1 MSSHNEYKEKYIA
14 KNMKNINM
22 SLRNCLIESY
32 LLEDD
37 LKEKVKKTV
46 EALKNWLKGIKNKLK
61 EMIGKVSSGIT
72 KIINAA
78 KLSPSPEKVSE
89 AKAEEIKKLKSRLD
103 YVVKEYT
110 NLLNDW
116 NMSFVINNS
125 KNLRGQAAENE
136 LLKEYVKKY
145 AKYEEEARSIRRKL
159 RNLGVDDFEKVNEE
173 NTSLGNRPKMILTM
187 YNADRGE
194 IFKTYKGLVSFI
206 AKEIKNT
213 IVSIGQNIKTCE
225 SIIKDQEREEMI
237 ETKNGKAKSKGL
249 TLSQK
254 FKVYSFVIKESFKRI
269 GSNIKTFYII
279 TGILYKVNILD
290 GIEAL
295 MKKAVKTANV

>member
-1 MSSHNEYKEKYIA
+1 
-14 KNMKNINM
+14 M
-22 SLRNCLIESY
+22 SLRNCLMESY

-78 KLSPSPEKVSE
+78 KLNPSPEKVSE
-89 AKAEEIKKLKSRLD
+89 AKAEKIKKLKSRLD

-110 NLLNDW
+110 NLANDW
-116 NMSFVINNS
+116 NKSFALSSLITNS

-136 LLKEYVKKY
+136 LLTEYAKKY
-145 AKYEEEARSIRRKL
+145 VKYEEEAKSIRRKL
-159 RNLGVDDFEKVNEE
+159 RKLGVDDFEKVNEE

-187 YNADRGE
+187 YNANRGE
-194 IFKTYKGLVSFI
+194 IFKTYKSLVSFI
-206 AKEIKNT
+206 AKEIKST

-225 SIIKDQEREEMI
+225 NIIKDQERGEMI
-237 ETKNGKAKSKGL
+237 ETKNDKAKSKGL
-249 TLSQK
+249 SFSQK

>member
-1 MSSHNEYKEKYIA
+1 
-14 KNMKNINM
+14 M
-22 SLRNCLIESY
+22 SLRNCLMESY

-61 EMIGKVSSGIT
+61 EMVGKVSSGIT

-89 AKAEEIKKLKSRLD
+89 AKAEKIKKLKSRLD

-110 NLLNDW
+110 NLANDW
-116 NMSFVINNS
+116 NKSFALSSLITNS

-136 LLKEYVKKY
+136 LLKEYAKKY
-145 AKYEEEARSIRRKL
+145 IKYEEEAKSIRRKL
-159 RNLGVDDFEKVNEE
+159 RKLGVDDFEKVNEE
-173 NTSLGNRPKMILTM
+173 NTSLGNRPKMILAM

-206 AKEIKNT
+206 AKEIRNT

-225 SIIKDQEREEMI
+225 SIIKDQERGEMI
-237 ETKNGKAKSKGL
+237 ETKNGKARSKGL
-249 TLSQK
+249 TFIQK

-295 MKKAVKTANV
+295 MKKAVKTASA